1 MRIVLG
7 IDVGTADTG
16 WAIIS
21 VEREKRKLLAYGSI
35 KTSSKDPMPY
45 RLVQIHEKLGDI
57 IKEYKPMEM
66 AVESLFY
73 FKNQKTVMTV
83 SQGRGVI
90 LLTGEENHLHIF
102 EYTPLQVKMGVTGY
116 GRAEK
121 SQVQQM
127 VKLIMGLTEIP
138 KPDDAADAIAI
149 AITHINTYR
158 ANLQ

>member
-1 MRIVLG
+1 MRVVLG

-16 WAIIS
+16 WGVIS
-21 VEREKRKLLAYGSI
+21 ITDGKMKLLGYGSI
-35 KTSSKDPMPY
+35 KTSSKLPMPT
-45 RLVQIHEKLGDI
+45 RLKQIHDELSALI
-57 IKEYKPMEM
+57 QEYQPQEM

-90 LLTGEENHLHIF
+90 LLVGEEQHQQIF

-121 SQVQQM
+121 KQVQQM
-127 VKLIMGLTEIP
+127 VKLIMGLAEVP
-138 KPDDAADAIAI
+138 KPDDAADAVAI
-149 AITHINTYR
+149 AITHINTHKSYM
-158 ANLQ
+158 

>member
-21 VEREKRKLLAYGSI
+21 VEQEKRKLLAYGSI

-57 IKEYKPMEM
+57 IKEYEPMEM

-90 LLTGEENHLHIF
+90 LLTAEENHLQIF

>member
-1 MRIVLG
+1 MRVVLG

-16 WAIIS
+16 WGVIS
-21 VEREKRKLLAYGSI
+21 ITESKMKLLGYGSI
-35 KTSSKDPMPY
+35 KTSSKLPMPT
-45 RLVQIHEKLGDI
+45 RLKQIHDELNALI
-57 IKEYKPMEM
+57 QEYQPQEM

-90 LLTGEENHLHIF
+90 LLVGEEQHQQIF

-121 SQVQQM
+121 KQVQQM
-127 VKLIMGLTEIP
+127 VKLIMGLAEIP

-149 AITHINTYR
+149 AITHINTHKSYM
-158 ANLQ
+158 